1 MDLASL
7 RAQQIELASSVIRE
21 DRLDKDPPDLIAG
34 AEVGFAL
41 GGEVPRAAMVL
52 LKYPSLELVEYKVA
66 RIATT
71 LPYIPGFLSFREY
84 PALLAAWEM
93 LSQKPDLVFVD
104 GHGISN
110 PRRLGVASH
119 FGLLV
124 DVPTIGVAKKR
135 LCGKFEPLS
144 SEPGALA
151 PLMDKGEQLAWVWRS
166 KAPDLIAGADVGFE
180 QGGEVTR
187 AAMVLL
193 KYPSLELVEYKVARI
208 ATTMP
213 YIPGFLSFREYPAL
227 LAAWEMLSQK
237 PDLVFVDG
245 HGISHPRR
253 LGVASHFGL
262 LVDVPTI
269 GVAKK
274 RLCGKFEPLSSEPG
288 ALAPL
293 MDKGEQLAW
302 VWRSKARC
310 NPLFIATGH
319 RVSVDSALAWVQRCM
334 KGYRLAGV
342 GTTLH
347 ERLSSAGANALGG
360 RGGLG
365 TSGVRALYSKSAL
378 IQVNCG

>member
-21 DRLDKDPPDLIAG
+21 DRLDKDPPQ
-34 AEVGFAL
+34 
-41 GGEVPRAAMVL
+41 
-52 LKYPSLELVEYKVA
+52 
-66 RIATT
+66 
-71 LPYIPGFLSFREY
+71 YIG
-84 PALLAAWEM
+84 
-93 LSQKPDLVFVD
+93 
-104 GHGISN
+104 
-110 PRRLGVASH
+110 
-119 FGLLV
+119 
-124 DVPTIGVAKKR
+124 
-135 LCGKFEPLS
+135 
-144 SEPGALA
+144 
-151 PLMDKGEQLAWVWRS
+151 
-166 KAPDLIAGADVGFE
+166 GADVGFE

-187 AAMVLL
+187 AAMVVL

-227 LAAWEMLSQK
+227 LAAWEQLSQK
-237 PDLVFVDG
+237 PDLLFVDG

-274 RLCGKFEPLSSEPG
+274 RLCGAFEPLSDEPG

-293 MDKGEQLAW
+293 IHKGEQLAW

-319 RVSVDSALAWVQRCM
+319 PGEHGQRPGVGAALHE
-334 KGYRLAGV
+334 GLPLAG
-342 GTTLH
+342 
-347 ERLSSAGANALGG
+347 ADALGRR
-360 RGGLG
+360 RGIFA
-365 TSGVRALYSKSAL
+365 SGFCSLAGNSAM
-378 IQVNCG
+378 IRVNCA